1 MPSDLLGEESRLPRS
16 PWQLSKP
23 RCRVTGPPW
32 LQLSKPARP
41 TWGLGEPW
49 PRLPLPHTPGSGSCH
64 LVPDRQCVPPASCSG
79 HGIPEDAAVAT
90 ATKLAKPGARQGPSS
105 EPQGWLPPLD
115 SQTSQY
121 KDLRSVCSPPVP
133 GTHPTAAE
141 GSHQPQ
147 LKPASDRAC
156 RPTPCWPA
164 AVGRDAG
171 LALLGTLS
179 PRLWPFSGGAWWPR
193 GRWNHWVYKA
203 GGGPG
208 RGCGGLQAVL
218 LQQCGWA
225 GEPRAHCH
233 SCCTDRC
240 STASC
245 AWLWASLLPRPLS
258 RVYKVKLAAGVQ
270 VPPGGGG
277 PSPNQPCSVL

>member
-90 ATKLAKPGARQGPSS
+90 ATKPAKPGARQGPSS

-133 GTHPTAAE
+133 GTHPTAE
-141 GSHQPQ
+141 
-147 LKPASDRAC
+147 
-156 RPTPCWPA
+156 
-164 AVGRDAG
+164 AG
-171 LALLGTLS
+171 LGS
-179 PRLWPFSGGAWWPR
+179 
-193 GRWNHWVYKA
+193 
-203 GGGPG
+203 
-208 RGCGGLQAVL
+208 GLQAHPVSAGGSGQRRWPGPPGNAVTPPVAVL
-218 LQQCGWA
+218 WGCLVA
-225 GEPRAHCH
+225 
-233 SCCTDRC
+233 T
-240 STASC
+240 
-245 AWLWASLLPRPLS
+245 RPLEPLGLQGRRGS
-258 RVYKVKLAAGVQ
+258 RVWLRGAPGCSFTAVRLGRGAPGPLPFLLHRQ
-270 VPPGGGG
+270 VFHSQLCVALG
-277 PSPNQPCSVL
+277 